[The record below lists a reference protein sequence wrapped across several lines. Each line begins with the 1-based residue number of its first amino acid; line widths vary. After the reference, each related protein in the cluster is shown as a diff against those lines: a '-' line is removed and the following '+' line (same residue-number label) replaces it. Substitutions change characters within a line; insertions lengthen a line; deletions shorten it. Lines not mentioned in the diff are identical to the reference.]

1 MKIKQ
6 LALKNFRNYDLVSL
20 KFSDTTN
27 VLIGKNAQGKTNL
40 IEAIYLLS
48 IAKSF
53 RTRNNQD
60 MIQFEKDYARIWGQ
74 VQSKTRTRE
83 LEMVLFENGKQA
95 KVNGAKC
102 LKTSE
107 FVGHFNVVVF
117 TPDDL
122 FFVKGSPKNR
132 RRFMDIEL
140 SKISPAYLS
149 YLNAYQHYL
158 KERNQYLKKASFIQ
172 KRDDVYLNIITEQM
186 IDALM
191 RIAKKRAEFIDKIN
205 YLAKR
210 VYEKIA
216 GIDEEIEIIY
226 DTFFEVNENTKEE
239 LIDFYE
245 QQKERDYKLQV
256 TNHGIHKDDLIVL
269 LNQKDA
275 SQFASQGQQRSIV
288 LALKIAL
295 LQYIYLEIGEYPV
308 LLLDDVL
315 SELDTSRQN
324 LLLNLVSDEIQTFIT
339 TTSID
344 GIEHDVIKK
353 ALKIEINQERSQL

>member
-1 MKIKQ
+1 MRIKR
-6 LALKNFRNYDLVSL
+6 LALKNFRNYDLATFS
-20 KFSDTTN
+20 FSDTTN

-53 RTRNNQD
+53 RTRSNED
-60 MIQFEKDYARIWGQ
+60 LIQFEKEFARIIGQ
-74 VQSKTRTRE
+74 IESKASKKE
-83 LEMVLFENGKQA
+83 LEMILFENGKQA
-95 KVNGAKC
+95 KINGAKC
-102 LKTSE
+102 NKTSE

-140 SKISPAYLS
+140 SKISTVYLS

-158 KERNQYLKKASFIQ
+158 KERNQYLKKVSFTQ
-172 KRDDVYLNIITEQM
+172 KKDDVYLSIVTEQM
-186 IDALM
+186 IDYMLQ
-191 RIAKKRAEFIDKIN
+191 IAKKRQRFIIKIN
-205 YLAKR
+205 QLAKV
-210 VYEKIA
+210 VYSKIA
-216 GIDEEIEIIY
+216 GVDEEIEIKY
-226 DTFFEVNENTKEE
+226 DTFFDVENATKED
-239 LIDFYE
+239 LMDFYKKNE
-245 QQKERDYKLQV
+245 ERDYKFAL

-269 LNQKDA
+269 LNGKDA

-288 LALKIAL
+288 LAIKIAL
-295 LQYIYLEIGEYPV
+295 LQYIYQEIGEYPV

-339 TTSID
+339 TTSIE
-344 GIEHDVIKK
+344 GIEHEVIKK
-353 ALKIEINQERSQL
+353 ANKIEISQERSL